1 MRIIRSVLFIS
12 SVLILCCSCESVTA
26 PQKLNAPCDLTLSWE
41 WDGIYLSWV
50 ENNVDEDGY
59 IIFRNDVEIFRTDKN
74 TNSFVDHSFIP
85 LEPIRYYVVTFRD
98 DEISGQSNTDSIA
111 ITLEFF
117 DDFED
122 GYNADWIGY
131 PAQSILK
138 NIDGCLNINGVNDDG
153 KAHVASFYR
162 SLDLPLTFGATM
174 TKIDGDATEPF
185 GLTIF
190 TLNDTTILNFF
201 MSQTGLW
208 NIIEQKEE
216 PRLIASG
223 KSLKISAVSNN
234 VRICI
239 CPEKMKVYVNDYEL
253 KSLDYQ
259 FAEQAHLFSL
269 YTQRNLS
276 INFDNVYLFQNY

>member
-185 GLTIF
+185 GLTI
-190 TLNDTTILNFF
+190 L
-201 MSQTGLW
+201 
-208 NIIEQKEE
+208 
-216 PRLIASG
+216 
-223 KSLKISAVSNN
+223 
-234 VRICI
+234 
-239 CPEKMKVYVNDYEL
+239 
-253 KSLDYQ
+253 
-259 FAEQAHLFSL
+259 H
-269 YTQRNLS
+269 
-276 INFDNVYLFQNY
+276 

>member
-1 MRIIRSVLFIS
+1 
-12 SVLILCCSCESVTA
+12 
-26 PQKLNAPCDLTLSWE
+26 
-41 WDGIYLSWV
+41 
-50 ENNVDEDGY
+50 
-59 IIFRNDVEIFRTDKN
+59 
-74 TNSFVDHSFIP
+74 
-85 LEPIRYYVVTFRD
+85 
-98 DEISGQSNTDSIA
+98 
-111 ITLEFF
+111 
-117 DDFED
+117 
-122 GYNADWIGY
+122 
-131 PAQSILK
+131 
-138 NIDGCLNINGVNDDG
+138 
-153 KAHVASFYR
+153 
-162 SLDLPLTFGATM
+162 
-174 TKIDGDATEPF
+174 
-185 GLTIF
+185 
-190 TLNDTTILNFF
+190 